1 MSAPIHPAEKTE
13 AVHYDQPE
21 TEESKTKGLLGNTAP
36 KDGDLGSRWLATY
49 TGPRPEL
56 TDELNNQ
63 IRNRIDWNL
72 LPLIFLIYF
81 NQQLDKSAV
90 AFAAVFNFR
99 QDAGLV
105 GQEYAMLTTII
116 YIAQLIFQPR
126 KPRTLARA
134 DSSLRLR
141 SGQVQGQRLDHLLFR
156 WMVGILHDH
165 GLFQVV
171 PRTCRF

>member
-1 MSAPIHPAEKTE
+1 MAITQDKNEVDHIDDHPDVGTDERFHGKDTDHTTE
-13 AVHYDQPE
+13 PVAGDVA
-21 TEESKTKGLLGNTAP
+21 SK
-36 KDGDLGSRWLATY
+36 WLAQY

-56 TDELNNQ
+56 TDALNNQ
-63 IRNRIDWNL
+63 IRNRIDGFL

-90 AFAAVFNFR
+90 SFAAVFNFR

-126 KPRTLARA
+126 EWTSIYSRPRA
-134 DSSLRLR
+134 DDQSPFTLWSDSR
-141 SGQVQGQRLDHLLFR
+141 
-156 WMVGILHDH
+156 
-165 GLFQVV
+165 
-171 PRTCRF
+171 

>member
-1 MSAPIHPAEKTE
+1 MTTVQEKNE
-13 AVHYDQPE
+13 ATHLDGHVVGDDQ
-21 TEESKTKGLLGNTAP
+21 TKTRNLLGNTEP
-36 KDGDLGSRWLATY
+36 KDGDLGSRWLAQY

-56 TDELNNQ
+56 TDELNNKV
-63 IRNRIDWNL
+63 RNRIDANL

-105 GQEYAMLTTII
+105 NQEYAMLTTII

-126 KPRTLARA
+126 EYGTAVVDGA
-134 DSSLRLR
+134 DAADNQSR
-141 SGQVQGQRLDHLLFR
+141 STPSFGSR
-156 WMVGILHDH
+156 
-165 GLFQVV
+165 
-171 PRTCRF
+171 

>member
-1 MSAPIHPAEKTE
+1 MAIKQEKNEVVHIDGQPDVGTDERHLEKDSNLNTE
-13 AVHYDQPE
+13 PVA
-21 TEESKTKGLLGNTAP
+21 
-36 KDGDLGSRWLATY
+36 GDLASKWLAQY

-56 TDELNNQ
+56 TDELNSQ
-63 IRNRIDWNL
+63 VRNRIDAYL

-90 AFAAVFNFR
+90 SFAAVFNFR

-126 KPRTLARA
+126 ECIEGYVQR
-134 DSSLRLR
+134 
-141 SGQVQGQRLDHLLFR
+141 GQS
-156 WMVGILHDH
+156 
-165 GLFQVV
+165 
-171 PRTCRF
+171 